1 MRFKIDTFEIEK
13 LLYFDVYQYAPTK
26 EVLIIILWEV
36 LNLGINR
43 CPGVSP
49 QYGRFGGNLVRYYV
63 YIPHSARQ
71 SEEMWVL
78 FLQCLRIH
86 LAAPDFS

>member
-1 MRFKIDTFEIEK
+1 MRFKIDTFELGK

-63 YIPHSARQ
+63 HIPHSAHQ

-78 FLQCLRIH
+78 FKKCLLIY
-86 LAAPDFS
+86 LAAPDLS